1 MTKTALNAATGK
13 IDPLFPSIFFAKIP
27 AEVLGPLAH
36 IGPAAMSHAEF
47 RVFVALC
54 RFRGTARI
62 VNPTR
67 ARLEMMT
74 GLTPNN
80 ISRATRGLC
89 DKGWLTIHY
98 ADGKK
103 SRKVANYE
111 LHIST
116 DKRRSGRVDGEAPKV
131 KAGRCTSLA
140 FATGTPPQDAVDGAQ
155 STLTALATA
164 MVTPIPVAQ
173 PMANAMAEAWYEPEA
188 SNLSDGEFDEI
199 LATKIDEEF

>member
-1 MTKTALNAATGK
+1 MTKTASNPATGT
-13 IDPLFPSIFFAKIP
+13 IDPLFPSNFFAKIP

-36 IGPAAMSHAEF
+36 TGPAAMSHAEF

-54 RFRGTARI
+54 RFRGPTRI

-80 ISRATRGLC
+80 ISRATKGLC
-89 DKGWLTIHY
+89 NKGWLTIHY
-98 ADGKK
+98 ADGMK

-111 LHIST
+111 LHLST
-116 DKRRSGRVDGEAPKV
+116 DERRSGRVGVEAPEV
-131 KAGRCTSLA
+131 KAGRCKSPA
-140 FATGTPPQDAVDGAQ
+140 SATCTPPQVAVNDVQ

-164 MVTPIPVAQ
+164 TVAPAPVAQ
-173 PMANAMAEAWYEPEA
+173 PIASVMAEAWYEPGEF
-188 SNLSDGEFDEI
+188 NLSGDDEF
-199 LATKIDEEF
+199 